1 MPAAAATIT
10 EAVFI
15 TAPRNPNVRALYEHW
30 QALRG
35 RNSIP
40 PSAAFD
46 AHRLPTLLPF
56 IVMYDVV
63 GGTDRYT
70 VRLIGEE
77 VARFIGSGSTGRSVG
92 IIVPRRAAETMI
104 RILDTVVAHR
114 TAFFRAGKAYWG
126 ERQNERAFE
135 SCFLPLSTFRET
147 VDVILCAITFGP

>member
-10 EAVFI
+10 GATFI
-15 TAPRNPNVRALYEHW
+15 AAPRNAVVRALYEHW

-46 AHRLPTLLPF
+46 VHRLPTLLPN

-77 VARFIGSGSTGRSVG
+77 VGRFIGSDSTKRPVG
-92 IIVPRRAAETMI
+92 MIVPRRAAEAMI
-104 RILDTVVAHR
+104 RILDTVVTHR
-114 TAFFRAGKAYWG
+114 TPFFRAGRAHWG
-126 ERQNERAFE
+126 EPQNERAFE
-135 SCFLPLSTFRET
+135 SCFLPLSTSRET
-147 VDVILCAITFGP
+147 VDVILCAISFAP